1 MSTIKE
7 LEKENKRLKKLLK
20 EEKEAHAFTKERLTG
35 SYDRNF
41 SLKTAQ
47 DFAILAELPAEVKM
61 RVFKDFIYHDFLYN
75 FRRIFRFKYHN

>member
-41 SLKTAQ
+41 SLRTGLINLPIDEIIALKEKHK
-47 DFAILAELPAEVKM
+47 ELQQEKE
-61 RVFKDFIYHDFLYN
+61 I
-75 FRRIFRFKYHN
+75 

>member
-41 SLKTAQ
+41 SLRTGVINQPIDEIIALKEK
-47 DFAILAELPAEVKM
+47 LKELQTEV
-61 RVFKDFIYHDFLYN
+61 
-75 FRRIFRFKYHN
+75 

>member
-20 EEKEAHAFTKERLTG
+20 EEREAHAFTKERLTG

-41 SLKTAQ
+41 SLRTGLINQPIDEIIALKEKHK
-47 DFAILAELPAEVKM
+47 ELQ
-61 RVFKDFIYHDFLYN
+61 KDV
-75 FRRIFRFKYHN
+75 

>member
-41 SLKTAQ
+41 SLRTGLINQPIDEIIALKEKHK
-47 DFAILAELPAEVKM
+47 ELQ
-61 RVFKDFIYHDFLYN
+61 KDI
-75 FRRIFRFKYHN
+75 

>member
-41 SLKTAQ
+41 SLRTGLINQPIDEIIALKEKHK
-47 DFAILAELPAEVKM
+47 ELQ
-61 RVFKDFIYHDFLYN
+61 KDV
-75 FRRIFRFKYHN
+75 